1 MVVYEVASGKRLSEF
16 DVRGPMGYFS
26 GAMPSPQ
33 RLALS
38 PDGKEL
44 YVGDGS
50 GKIHI
55 YDWAT
60 GKETASF
67 VAHDLADDPKLG
79 QRPGVAALAFSF
91 DGKTL
96 YSAGNYHGCTIW
108 DVQTRKAIAQLPQS
122 IGPVSE
128 FAVSPSGLKIA
139 VADPAISARVHI
151 LDAKTGTDLVPLPG
165 HVNMLVALSL
175 IPNGDVLAACLDRTM
190 RWWDLEHGRELK
202 SQSVGGLVPWLGTS
216 LNLADSQGIFG

>member
-108 DVQTRKAIAQLPQS
+108 DVQTRNAIAQLPQS
-122 IGPVSE
+122 IVPFTQ
-128 FAVSPSGLKIA
+128 FAASPSPLKLA
-139 VADPAISARVHI
+139 SAGPPISSTFQSLA
-151 LDAKTGTDLVPLPG
+151 AKT
-165 HVNMLVALSL
+165 
-175 IPNGDVLAACLDRTM
+175 R
-190 RWWDLEHGRELK
+190 
-202 SQSVGGLVPWLGTS
+202 
-216 LNLADSQGIFG
+216 